1 MISRID
7 YKGLAWVD
15 VRNPEAEDVVRLT
28 KEFELSPGVAED
40 LLKPSLRPEV
50 RSYGSYFYLVLHLP
64 LFDAQNH
71 SHRSRELDIVVGKK
85 FLLTVHYDQIEP
97 LTEFFKLCDL
107 NIAFRESC
115 FEDTAV
121 KLFYMMW
128 RELYRNLLGE
138 LDYVQQKVNQIEE
151 RIFSGREKKL
161 IEDIS
166 LLRRDI
172 LDFSRSLR
180 THEPVLESLGGY
192 GRDFF
197 GTPFQSQVDELAL
210 HWRRIMTLIDNNKDT
225 LETLYDTNNS
235 LLTHRSSEVI
245 KVFTMLALLTFPL
258 TLIATIFSIDAL
270 SRPIV
275 GRPHD
280 FWIIIGLM
288 ILVVLGMLAFFKYR
302 RWI

>member
-1 MISRID
+1 M
-7 YKGLAWVD
+7 
-15 VRNPEAEDVVRLT
+15 RLT

-50 RSYGSYFYLVLHLP
+50 RNYGSYFYLVLHLP
-64 LFDAQNH
+64 LFDAQNR
-71 SHRSRELDIVVGKK
+71 SHRSRELDVVVGKK
-85 FLLTVHYDQIEP
+85 FLLTVHFDQIEP

-107 NIAFRESC
+107 NIAFRENC
-115 FEDTAV
+115 FEDTV
-121 KLFYMMW
+121 MKLFYMMW
-128 RELYRNLLGE
+128 RGLYKNLLGE
-138 LDYVQQKVNQIEE
+138 LDYIQQKVNQIEE
-151 RIFSGREKKL
+151 RIFSGREKEL

-180 THEPVLESLGGY
+180 THDSVLESLRKHGW
-192 GRDFF
+192 DFF
-197 GTPFQSQVDELAL
+197 GEPFIGQVEELASD
-210 HWRRIMTLIDNNKDT
+210 WRRIMTLIDNNKDT

-258 TLIATIFSIDAL
+258 TLIATIFSIDAV

-275 GRPHD
+275 GRPND